1 MLVVLTFLFHTAK
14 GGMELGHMKERSKNT
29 ISWVEY
35 KPEEIAE
42 LIKKLYNEG
51 KTKSEIGLILRDQ
64 YGIPSVKAVTGKT
77 ISQILEEAGIKEEI
91 PEDLMNLIRKSVK
104 LMEHLETHRKDFKAK
119 RGYELTVSKIR
130 RLVEYYKSKGKLP
143 AHWRFT
149 EENAKLLVK

>member
-1 MLVVLTFLFHTAK
+1 MEK
-14 GGMELGHMKERSKNT
+14 GNKSGVA
-29 ISWVEY
+29 WVEY

-42 LIKKLYNEG
+42 IIKKLHHEG

-77 ISQILEEAGIKEEI
+77 ISKILEEQNIKEEV

-104 LMEHLETHRKDFKAK
+104 LMEHIETHRKDFKAK

-130 RLVEYYKSKGKLP
+130 RLVDYYKSKGKLP
-143 AHWRFT
+143 KHWRFT
-149 EENAKLLVK
+149 EENARLLVK